1 MREASQRSVYALY
14 RSDAEGLVGNSAWR
28 VRGACAGES
37 EERASFRGACAV
49 ESSSGAGE
57 SEERASFQ
65 GACVGES
72 EERAPFVS
80 RSACCRVRGACAVA
94 SEGRAPFRGACAVE
108 SEERALENPRQV
120 SRRVAELANPLK
132 MESAHCGRPDG
143 GSGFHAESE
152 VEIESGDL

>member
-1 MREASQRSVYALY
+1 
-14 RSDAEGLVGNSAWR
+14 
-28 VRGACAGES
+28 
-37 EERASFRGACAV
+37 
-49 ESSSGAGE
+49 
-57 SEERASFQ
+57 
-65 GACVGES
+65 
-72 EERAPFVS
+72 
-80 RSACCRVRGACAVA
+80 VA